1 MRAWK
6 EQEDICARTY
16 MHRRQYSA
24 SLAEGEFWR
33 VRGFDSELKEK
44 VERELDRERGMMGTW
59 A

>member
-1 MRAWK
+1 
-6 EQEDICARTY
+6 

-24 SLAEGEFWR
+24 SLVEGEFWR